1 MKVMKWEGLKTV
13 VTYVV
18 QELLVLQYDN
28 KLALI
33 QDQIR
38 NHQLLVDW
46 GGGRQE
52 EEERMKEKKEF

>member
-1 MKVMKWEGLKTV
+1 MKLERPSPSNLVCMKVMKWEGLKTV
-13 VTYVV
+13 VTCVV

-38 NHQLLVDW
+38 NHRLLVD
-46 GGGRQE
+46 
-52 EEERMKEKKEF
+52 